1 MLVLNT
7 SKTAVRYHKNSI
19 MDMNI
24 HASMD
29 IANISMNFDVINQTE
44 IAIIIG
50 NARNIIKLIIT
61 LKFKNNIKKNSLK
74 VFLKFSITNLDDS
87 HIDWNTFLFS
97 KMIKYFE
104 YTNIIFII
112 TENINITIN
121 NILIYFIYSSHKNLK
136 INK

>member
-1 MLVLNT
+1 
-7 SKTAVRYHKNSI
+7 

-24 HASMD
+24 NPSMD
-29 IANISMNFDVINQTE
+29 MANISINFDVINQTDT
-44 IAIIIG
+44 AIIIG

-61 LKFKNNIKKNSLK
+61 LKFKNNIKKNNLN
-74 VFLKFSITNLDDS
+74 VFLKFNITNLDDS

-97 KMIKYFE
+97 KIIKYFE

-121 NILIYFIYSSHKNLK
+121 KILIYFMNSNHTNLN